1 MDSSYHDQSF
11 DDFSRERHESMEAAQ
26 PLTIATT
33 SSVSPSQTQ
42 GRENA
47 ATRKARTRLWPDHSD
62 DPIHYPSLAQRK
74 LELKGFVAE
83 IVPGRDSGRNMMAI
97 FDDIDTTPRTR
108 FTIHCKKGRS
118 KEHWPHYHSVEDVDI
133 PIGTTLKH
141 MCQYYPLHC
150 WADGLRIFMAEGWTA
165 EQMWK
170 QLPPDARCDQAR
182 ERPWN
187 YLQQAMGREADIIY
201 VEAGNN
207 KRVPTK
213 RKRDDTDNVAEGA
226 VGDLGGTDA
235 RNVSHD
241 ALSPQQSPG
250 ARSTGRSSRRNLPN
264 NSVISIVPTSQHSQ
278 SPPNPRRSPQS
289 PVSYRPHRDPG
300 VTDCVLPIPTAPTTG
315 LDAVNVVDPAILTPA
330 ASSTELQ
337 SQQQPAQHQNL
348 PRYDNLM
355 TTQDIQR
362 LQSFIDSSDQL
373 ASQQHTARRLTRS
386 AHQGLSKPHP
396 QLYFEQVNRARTQDL
411 AHSGQ
416 GVVSNP
422 FRPTD
427 SFDRPSRQPSTG
439 PTTGTAQQP
448 IPTQPWP
455 QVSVNSRR
463 DNGHMS
469 FGGQMNFAD
478 QLVAEIAPPQKPL
491 WQNDHFPG
499 DDSVF
504 FPRDFQYQNPQYDP
518 SVDAAATEDPKMVD
532 NSARSF
538 SLTSSSGAM
547 TLPAPVDEHR
557 NTEEIDWAGLDEFE
571 PDGFETLSEMLSRDA
586 PWPHP

>member
-11 DDFSRERHESMEAAQ
+11 DDFSRERHESMDAAQ
-26 PLTIATT
+26 PLKTATT
-33 SSVSPSQTQ
+33 LSVSPPQTQ
-42 GRENA
+42 GREHA

-97 FDDIDTTPRTR
+97 FDDIDATPRTR
-108 FTIHCKKGRS
+108 FTIRCKKGRS

-170 QLPPDARCDQAR
+170 QLPADARCDQAR

-213 RKRDDTDNVAEGA
+213 RKRDDADDVAEGA
-226 VGDLGGTDA
+226 VGDLGGADA
-235 RNVSHD
+235 QNVSQD

-250 ARSTGRSSRRNLPN
+250 ARSTDRSFRGNLPN
-264 NSVISIVPTSQHSQ
+264 NPVTSIVPSSQHSL
-278 SPPNPRRSPQS
+278 SPPNSRRPPQS
-289 PVSYRPHRDPG
+289 LISNQPHRG
-300 VTDCVLPIPTAPTTG
+300 TGAIDCVLPMPTAPTAG
-315 LDAVNVVDPAILTPA
+315 FDAMNVDPTILTPA
-330 ASSTELQ
+330 ESSTELQ

-348 PRYDNLM
+348 PQYNNLL

-362 LQSFIDSSDQL
+362 LQSFIDGSDQL
-373 ASQQHTARRLTRS
+373 APQQHTARRLTRS

-396 QLYFEQVNRARTQDL
+396 QLYFEQVNNARTQNS

-416 GVVSNP
+416 GMVSNP
-422 FRPTD
+422 LQSTD

-439 PTTGTAQQP
+439 PTIGTTQQQ
-448 IPTQPWP
+448 IPLQPWP
-455 QVSVNSRR
+455 QVNVNSRS
-463 DNGHMS
+463 DNGYMGFDGQMS
-469 FGGQMNFAD
+469 FTD
-478 QLVAEIAPPQKPL
+478 QLNADSAPPQKPL

-504 FPRDFQYQNPQYDP
+504 FPQDFQYQNPQYGP
-518 SVDAAATEDPKMVD
+518 SVDAAAIEDPKMVD
-532 NSARSF
+532 NGARSF

-547 TLPAPVDEHR
+547 TLPASVDEHG
-557 NTEEIDWAGLDEFE
+557 NSDEIDWTGLEDLE
-571 PDGFETLSEMLSRDA
+571 PDDFGTLSEMLRGDA